1 MGYNFVI
8 QRVISHFASENRIVV
23 SFMAGILFQNN
34 NIHKILKFVEPYYRN
49 FLFLSTLSYHLEGYI
64 TVASHENGYLNSR
77 RWNHAEVQLA
87 KWSVAIPVGI
97 KKKKKHKRTSYMH
110 TEYVHKVFQ
119 NCMWGIVLYS
129 ECLTD
134 ASYLYLTTQAW
145 CLFWL

>member
-1 MGYNFVI
+1 M
-8 QRVISHFASENRIVV
+8 R
-23 SFMAGILFQNN
+23 
-34 NIHKILKFVEPYYRN
+34 
-49 FLFLSTLSYHLEGYI
+49 
-64 TVASHENGYLNSR
+64 YLNLR
-77 RWNHAEVQLA
+77 RSNHAEVQLA

-134 ASYLYLTTQAW
+134 ASYLYLTTDNTSLMFILALDLEQRYRHCIVKFSDFIFQHAGTDFY
-145 CLFWL
+145 LP